1 MERLRQMAFIKRC
14 SEWLLNIILTILAL
28 VALWL
33 LCLVFIYST
42 FTIPTESMMPAL
54 NPKDRVVV
62 WKMEAGARI
71 FSLRDAFQHKP
82 LKIFRV
88 PSISTIA
95 RNDIVIFNYPYPERW
110 DSIGFDV
117 KLYYAKRCVAL
128 PGDSFEIRHGVFQ
141 VRNYKG
147 SLGYLPKQR
156 EIGDKFS
163 FTNDQAVLRKIKG
176 YESYPYD
183 STLLWNIVDFGPL
196 YLPKAGDHINLS
208 RKHYVL
214 YKNLIAWETR
224 SAVRMQ
230 GDTVFIDD
238 RHTEY
243 YTFTHNY
250 YFVAGDNCTNSSDS
264 RYWGLLPDDYIVGKA
279 HKIDL

>member
-1 MERLRQMAFIKRC
+1 MERLRLKAIIKK
-14 SEWLLNIILTILAL
+14 SIGLLLNIILVIFAL
-28 VALWL
+28 FALWL
-33 LCLVFIYST
+33 LFIVFIYST

-54 NPKDRVVV
+54 HPKDRVVV

-88 PSISTIA
+88 PGISTIA
-95 RNDIVIFNYPYPERW
+95 RNDIVIFNFPYPERW

-147 SLGYLPKQR
+147 TLGYLPKQR

-163 FTNDQAVLRKIKG
+163 FTTDQTVLRKIKG

-183 STLLWNIVDFGPL
+183 STLLWNIVNFGPL
-196 YLPKAGDHINLS
+196 YLPKAGDHIKLS

-214 YKNLIAWETR
+214 YKNLIAWETHSR
-224 SAVRMQ
+224 VWMG
-230 GDTVFIDD
+230 GDSVFIDD
-238 RHTEY
+238 RHIDN
-243 YTFTHNY
+243 YTFVHNY
-250 YFVAGDNCTNSSDS
+250 YFVVGDDCTNSSDS